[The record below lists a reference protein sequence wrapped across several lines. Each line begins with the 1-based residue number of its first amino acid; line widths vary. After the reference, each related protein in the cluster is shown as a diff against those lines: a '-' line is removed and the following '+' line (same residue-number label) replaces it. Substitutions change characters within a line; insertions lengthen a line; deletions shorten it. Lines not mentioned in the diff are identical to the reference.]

1 MFRLGKADY
10 FFVTQA
16 AEQLSGAQ
24 SAELQAR
31 DNYAKALNQFAES
44 TAATL
49 DRYGVRMDEAKAGH
63 VSHRELQPVTP
74 PTEPSPSATPVAGN
88 GADNPGE

>member
-16 AEQLSGAQ
+16 AEQLIAAQ

-44 TAATL
+44 TATTL
-49 DRYGVRMDEAKAGH
+49 DKYGVRMDEAKEGR
-63 VSHRELQPVTP
+63 VTHRDVPPPAAPISTP
-74 PTEPSPSATPVAGN
+74 TPAAGN
-88 GADNPGE
+88 IARNLGE